1 MQAGGGRELP
11 AEYRPDYAMLEEY
24 YRALSRLHRMT
35 DMVLQDERAV
45 RLAVSA
51 VWYRV
56 RGKLPSPPHF
66 QPPCVYPQAE
76 AQRGAVL
83 LTQPGA
89 TLQTLRRCFGH
100 DCRLVLRCRQP
111 PFNML

>member
-1 MQAGGGRELP
+1 MLFHIPLLRPPANAAQSVLREGMQAGGGRELP

-56 RGKLPSPPHF
+56 QWQAQHTELFVNEASSTLSSTLALALP
-66 QPPCVYPQAE
+66 
-76 AQRGAVL
+76 
-83 LTQPGA
+83 
-89 TLQTLRRCFGH
+89 
-100 DCRLVLRCRQP
+100 
-111 PFNML
+111 